1 MRRTVRIKWKE
12 TAREDARQIVAYIA
26 QDNVTAAFGVL
37 DEIERQVGQL
47 EAHPKL
53 GREGR
58 VKGTRELVISRT
70 PYIVAYRIDSE
81 QVTVVRVLHGAQQW
95 PPMF

>member
-1 MRRTVRIKWKE
+1 MQVEWKE

-26 QDNVTAAFGVL
+26 QDNVTAALGVL
-37 DEIERQVGQL
+37 DEIEHQVRQL

-53 GREGR
+53 GRTGR

-70 PYIVAYRIDSE
+70 PYIAAYRIDGE
-81 QVTVVRVLHGAQQW
+81 IVTIVRVLHGAQQW
-95 PPMF
+95 PPGR

>member
-1 MRRTVRIKWKE
+1 MGIEWKE
-12 TAREDARQIVAYIA
+12 TARKDARQIVAYIA
-26 QDNVTAAFGVL
+26 QDNVMAAFGVL

-47 EAHPKL
+47 EAHPEL
-53 GREGR
+53 GRVGR

-70 PYIVAYRIDSE
+70 PYIVAYCVDSE

-95 PPMF
+95 PPML